1 MAVASEIKPKT
12 ATSTNG
18 RWRPTLDLRAYAMVF
33 ALLAI
38 WIIFQITTDGSFLT
52 ARNFSN
58 LARQSCITGVL
69 AIGMVLVIVSGNID
83 LAVGSVVGLTGG
95 MAAIMHVWWNWP
107 IPAAMLAT
115 LVLGAIIG
123 GLQGVLISYQRIPA
137 FIVTLAG
144 LMIFRGVI
152 KGATG
157 GETVGPLPAEFK
169 LIGQAYVG
177 KEIGWALAI
186 LAVIATATFL
196 WRRQQARQRFGFAT
210 APTWMTMLQ
219 ILAGTA
225 LILAFVGYL
234 NSYEGMPVPV
244 LILLG
249 LALLFHFLANK
260 TPFGRHVY
268 AIGGNSEA
276 AHLSGINLPRN
287 ILAVFILMGV
297 LSGVAG
303 LIYTARVGS
312 ATADAGKILELD
324 AIAACVI
331 GGTSLM
337 GGRGTIAGALVGAL
351 VMASLDNG
359 MSLMNVEDFFQDII
373 KGLILV
379 IAVGADIASKRGRSL
394 SAVFGIGF

>member
-1 MAVASEIKPKT
+1 MSVVTDTKST
-12 ATSTNG
+12 TSTSTNG

-38 WIIFQITTDGSFLT
+38 WIILQITTDGSFLT

-58 LARQSCITGVL
+58 LTRQSCITGVL

-83 LAVGSVVGLTGG
+83 LSVGSVVGLTGG

-177 KEIGWALAI
+177 KEFGWALA
-186 LAVIATATFL
+186 LVAVIVTATIL

-210 APTWMTMLQ
+210 ASTWIIILQ
-219 ILAGTA
+219 IFASTA

-234 NSYEGMPVPV
+234 NSYEGMPMPV
-244 LILLG
+244 LVLLG

-268 AIGGNSEA
+268 AIGGNAEA

-287 ILAVFILMGV
+287 ILAVFILMGI

-379 IAVGADIASKRGRSL
+379 IAVGADIASKRGR
-394 SAVFGIGF
+394 I

>member
-1 MAVASEIKPKT
+1 MSVASEITPDIKT
-12 ATSTNG
+12 PTNS

-38 WIIFQITTDGSFLT
+38 WIIFQITTEGSFLT

-83 LAVGSVVGLTGG
+83 LAVGSIVGVTGG

-115 LVLGAIIG
+115 LLLGAIIG
-123 GLQGVLISYQRIPA
+123 CLQGVLISYQRIPA

-157 GETVGPLPAEFK
+157 GETVGPLPADFK
-169 LIGQAYVG
+169 FIGQAYVG

-186 LAVIATATFL
+186 IAVIATATIL

-210 APTWMTMLQ
+210 APMWITILQ
-219 ILAGTA
+219 ILAGTV

-244 LILLG
+244 LVVLS

-287 ILAVFILMGV
+287 ILAVFILMGI
-297 LSGVAG
+297 LSAVAG

-379 IAVGADIASKRGRSL
+379 VAVGADIASKRGR
-394 SAVFGIGF
+394 A

>member
-1 MAVASEIKPKT
+1 
-12 ATSTNG
+12 
-18 RWRPTLDLRAYAMVF
+18 
-33 ALLAI
+33 
-38 WIIFQITTDGSFLT
+38 
-52 ARNFSN
+52 
-58 LARQSCITGVL
+58 
-69 AIGMVLVIVSGNID
+69 
-83 LAVGSVVGLTGG
+83 
-95 MAAIMHVWWNWP
+95 MAAIMHAWWNWP
-107 IPAAMLAT
+107 VAATMLAT

-123 GLQGVLISYQRIPA
+123 GLQGMLISYRRVPA

-144 LMIFRGVI
+144 LMIFRGAV

-169 LIGQAYVG
+169 FIGQAYVA
-177 KEIGWALAI
+177 KETGWTLAA
-186 LAVIATATFL
+186 LAVIATATIL
-196 WRRQQARQRFGFAT
+196 WRRQQARKRFGFAT
-210 APTWMTMLQ
+210 APTWMTALQ
-219 ILAGTA
+219 IFAGTA
-225 LILAFVGYL
+225 LILAFTGYL
-234 NSYEGMPVPV
+234 NSYEGMPMPV
-244 LILLG
+244 LVLLG
-249 LALLFHFLANK
+249 LALLFHFLTNK

-268 AIGGNSEA
+268 AIGGNAEA

-287 ILAVFILMGV
+287 ILAVFVLMGI

-337 GGRGTIAGALVGAL
+337 GGRGTIAGALIGAL

-359 MSLMNVEDFFQDII
+359 MSLMNVEDFFQDVI

-379 IAVGADIASKRGRSL
+379 IAVGADIASKRGR
-394 SAVFGIGF
+394 G

>member
-1 MAVASEIKPKT
+1 MSVAVEPKST
-12 ATSTNG
+12 IAISTNG
-18 RWRPTLDLRAYAMVF
+18 RWRPSLDLRAYAMVF

-58 LARQSCITGVL
+58 LARQSCITGAL

-107 IPAAMLAT
+107 VAAAMFAT
-115 LVLGAIIG
+115 LAFGAIIG
-123 GLQGVLISYQRIPA
+123 CLQGVLISYQRIPA

-144 LMIFRGVI
+144 LMIFRGVL

-186 LAVIATATFL
+186 IAVIATATIL

-210 APTWMTMLQ
+210 APTWVTILQ

-244 LILLG
+244 LVVLS

-260 TPFGRHVY
+260 MPFGRHVY

-287 ILAVFILMGV
+287 ILAVFILMGI

-379 IAVGADIASKRGRSL
+379 VAVGADIASKRGR
-394 SAVFGIGF
+394 

>member
-1 MAVASEIKPKT
+1 MSIATEPKSAVRI
-12 ATSTNG
+12 STNG

-107 IPAAMLAT
+107 ISAAMLAT

-123 GLQGVLISYQRIPA
+123 CLQGVLISYQRIPA

-186 LAVIATATFL
+186 VAVIATATIL

-210 APTWMTMLQ
+210 APTWVTILQ

-244 LILLG
+244 LVVLS

-276 AHLSGINLPRN
+276 AHLSGINLSRN
-287 ILAVFILMGV
+287 ILAVFILMGI

-379 IAVGADIASKRGRSL
+379 IAVGADIASKRGR
-394 SAVFGIGF
+394 A

>member
-1 MAVASEIKPKT
+1 MSI
-12 ATSTNG
+12 ATESQ
-18 RWRPTLDLRAYAMVF
+18 PTLAVSANSRWHPAFDVRAYAMVF

-58 LARQSCITGVL
+58 LTRQSCITGVL

-83 LAVGSVVGLTGG
+83 LSVGSVVGLTGG
-95 MAAIMHVWWNWP
+95 MAAIMHAWWNWP
-107 IPAAMLAT
+107 AWAAMAGTLA
-115 LVLGAIIG
+115 LGAVIG
-123 GLQGVLISYQRIPA
+123 LFQGWLTAYQRIPA

-169 LIGQAYVG
+169 FIGQAYVG

-186 LAVIATATFL
+186 LAVIATATIL

-210 APTWMTMLQ
+210 APAWVTTLQ
-219 ILAGTA
+219 ILAGAA
-225 LILAFVGYL
+225 LILTFAGYL

-244 LILLG
+244 LVLLG

-268 AIGGNSEA
+268 AIGGNAEA

-287 ILAVFILMGV
+287 ILAVFILMGI

-359 MSLMNVEDFFQDII
+359 MSLMNVEDFFQDVI
-373 KGLILV
+373 KGLILI
-379 IAVGADIASKRGRSL
+379 IAVGADIASKRGK
-394 SAVFGIGF
+394 A

>member
-1 MAVASEIKPKT
+1 MSVATESKPT
-12 ATSTNG
+12 VAISTNG

-115 LVLGAIIG
+115 LAFGAIIG
-123 GLQGVLISYQRIPA
+123 CLQGVLISYQRIPA

-157 GETVGPLPAEFK
+157 GETVGPLPAGFK

-186 LAVIATATFL
+186 IAVIATATIL
-196 WRRQQARQRFGFAT
+196 WRRQQARQRFGFST
-210 APTWMTMLQ
+210 APTWVTILQ

-225 LILAFVGYL
+225 LILAFIGYL

-244 LILLG
+244 LVVLS
-249 LALLFHFLANK
+249 LALLFHFLTNK
-260 TPFGRHVY
+260 TPFGWHVY

-276 AHLSGINLPRN
+276 AHLSSINLPRN
-287 ILAVFILMGV
+287 ILAVFILMGI

-324 AIAACVI
+324 AIACVI

-359 MSLMNVEDFFQDII
+359 MSLMNGEDFFQDII

-379 IAVGADIASKRGRSL
+379 IAVGADIASKRGR
-394 SAVFGIGF
+394 A

>member
-1 MAVASEIKPKT
+1 MAVASEIKPKA
-12 ATSTNG
+12 ATSSNG
-18 RWRPTLDLRAYAMVF
+18 HWRPTLDLRAYAMVF

-95 MAAIMHVWWNWP
+95 MAAIIHVWWSWP
-107 IPAAMLAT
+107 IPVAMLAT
-115 LVLGAIIG
+115 LLLGAIIG

-186 LAVIATATFL
+186 IAVIVTATFL

-210 APTWMTMLQ
+210 APTWVTMLQ
-219 ILAGTA
+219 IFAGTA

-234 NSYEGMPVPV
+234 NSYEGMPMPV

-287 ILAVFILMGV
+287 ILAVFILMGI
-297 LSGVAG
+297 LSGIAG

-379 IAVGADIASKRGRSL
+379 IAVGADIASKRGR
-394 SAVFGIGF
+394 A

>member
-1 MAVASEIKPKT
+1 MSIATEPKSAVRI
-12 ATSTNG
+12 STNG

-107 IPAAMLAT
+107 ISAAMLAT

-123 GLQGVLISYQRIPA
+123 CLQGVLISYQRIPA

-186 LAVIATATFL
+186 VAVIATATIL

-219 ILAGTA
+219 ILAGAA
-225 LILAFVGYL
+225 LILVFVGYL

-244 LILLG
+244 LVVLS

-276 AHLSGINLPRN
+276 AHLSGINLSRN
-287 ILAVFILMGV
+287 ILAVFILMGI

-379 IAVGADIASKRGRSL
+379 IAVGADIASKRSRS
-394 SAVFGIGF
+394 

>member
-1 MAVASEIKPKT
+1 MRKMPTAIEFKP
-12 ATSTNG
+12 AIAISTDG
-18 RWRPTLDLRAYAMVF
+18 RWRPRFDLRAYAMVF

-58 LARQSCITGVL
+58 LTRQSCITGVL

-83 LAVGSVVGLTGG
+83 LSVGSVVGLAGG
-95 MAAIMHVWWNWP
+95 MAAIMHAWWNWP
-107 IPAAMLAT
+107 VPAAMLAT
-115 LVLGAIIG
+115 LALGAIIG
-123 GLQGVLISYQRIPA
+123 FLQGWLTAYRRIPA

-144 LMIFRGVI
+144 LMVFRGAI

-157 GETVGPLPAEFK
+157 GETVGPLPSELKF
-169 LIGQAYVG
+169 IGQAYVG
-177 KEIGWALAI
+177 KELGWALAI
-186 LAVIATATFL
+186 VAVMATAIIL
-196 WRRQQARQRFGFAT
+196 WRRHRARKHFGFVT
-210 APTWMTMLQ
+210 APDWVTILQ
-219 ILAGTA
+219 IVAGAA
-225 LILAFVGYL
+225 LILAFAGYL
-234 NSYEGMPVPV
+234 SSYEGMPVPV
-244 LILLG
+244 LVLLG

-268 AIGGNSEA
+268 AIGGNPEA
-276 AHLSGINLPRN
+276 AHLSGIDLARN
-287 ILAVFILMGV
+287 ILAVFILMGM
-297 LSGVAG
+297 LGGVAG

-379 IAVGADIASKRGRSL
+379 IAVGADIASKRGNR
-394 SAVFGIGF
+394 

>member
-1 MAVASEIKPKT
+1 MPVAVEPKSA
-12 ATSTNG
+12 ATISTNG
-18 RWRPTLDLRAYAMVF
+18 RWRSTLDLRAYAMVF

-107 IPAAMLAT
+107 VTAAMFAT
-115 LVLGAIIG
+115 LAFGAIIG
-123 GLQGVLISYQRIPA
+123 CLQGVLISYQRIPA

-157 GETVGPLPAEFK
+157 GETVGPLPPEFK
-169 LIGQAYVG
+169 FIGQAYVG

-186 LAVIATATFL
+186 IAVIATATIL

-244 LILLG
+244 LVVLS

-287 ILAVFILMGV
+287 ILVVFILMGI

-373 KGLILV
+373 KGLILI
-379 IAVGADIASKRGRSL
+379 IAVGADIASKRGR
-394 SAVFGIGF
+394 A